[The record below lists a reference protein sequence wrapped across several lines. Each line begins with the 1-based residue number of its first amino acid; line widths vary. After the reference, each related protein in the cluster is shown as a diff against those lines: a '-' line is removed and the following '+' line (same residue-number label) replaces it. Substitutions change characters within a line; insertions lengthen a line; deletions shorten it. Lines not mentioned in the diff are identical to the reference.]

1 MSEQLIAEPV
11 LNTTTDLEIDLE
23 INLENLSF
31 NDTIARFEAILERT
45 DSLIDEIQTTIDILD
60 SVELELNTATDLGAG
75 TSEDIFTSPDTD
87 LNAADDFMTHTQGVI
102 NSINR
107 DQRIRREL
115 ASRFGRYAWVDRL
128 IDRMQLSNRDYI
140 ELKNYV
146 LLTGVNNI
154 AALLCSDTMLTVT
167 IIILL
172 TITKVVADRT
182 PGAEYSP

>member
-11 LNTTTDLEIDLE
+11 LNTTTD
-23 INLENLSF
+23 SGASSS
-31 NDTIARFEAILERT
+31 NDIIARSNADSERVNNLINQIL
-45 DSLIDEIQTTIDILD
+45 TIINNSDNA
-60 SVELELNTATDLGAG
+60 ELEPELNTATDLGAG

-102 NSINR
+102 DSINR

-115 ASRFGRYAWVDRL
+115 ALRFGRYAWVDRL